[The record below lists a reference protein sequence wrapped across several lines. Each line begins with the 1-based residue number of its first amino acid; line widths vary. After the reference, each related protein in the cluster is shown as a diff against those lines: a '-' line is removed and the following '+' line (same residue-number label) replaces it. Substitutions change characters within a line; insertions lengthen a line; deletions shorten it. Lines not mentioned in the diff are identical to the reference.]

1 MTNPDRAGVDRLLV
15 VAQRELTTV
24 VRTRTFALLT
34 ALFVGLVTVLA
45 WLGSATRG
53 YVLVALALL
62 TPLELLVPLLGFAFG
77 YRAILGDARRGELEM
92 IRSYPLSRAEFV
104 AGVYLGRAAALLPG
118 VLLALVFAG
127 VLAAFGGGPTSAVLA
142 AHGTLDSALLYVRFV
157 VLTALYAAVALA
169 LAVAVS
175 AVVRTTRQALAAV
188 AVVFLTVAVGLDLG
202 LVAVLAGSDPSVP
215 GFDVLLAASPT
226 SAYRG
231 LVLESVV
238 HVVSPRRLGPA
249 INPVAAVLGLLAWGV
264 AGLGTAVVAVW
275 GE

>member
-1 MTNPDRAGVDRLLV
+1 
-15 VAQRELTTV
+15 
-24 VRTRTFALLT
+24 
-34 ALFVGLVTVLA
+34 
-45 WLGSATRG
+45 
-53 YVLVALALL
+53 
-62 TPLELLVPLLGFAFG
+62 
-77 YRAILGDARRGELEM
+77 
-92 IRSYPLSRAEFV
+92 
-104 AGVYLGRAAALLPG
+104 
-118 VLLALVFAG
+118 
-127 VLAAFGGGPTSAVLA
+127 VLA

-238 HVVSPRRLGPA
+238 HVVSPRQLGPA
-249 INPVAAVLGLLAWGV
+249 INPVAALLGLLAWGV
-264 AGLGTAVVAVW
+264 AGLGAAVVAVW